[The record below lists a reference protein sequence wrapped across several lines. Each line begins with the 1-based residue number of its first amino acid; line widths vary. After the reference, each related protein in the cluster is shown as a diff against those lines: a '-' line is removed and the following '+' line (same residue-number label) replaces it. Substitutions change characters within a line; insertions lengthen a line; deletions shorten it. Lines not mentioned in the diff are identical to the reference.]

1 MSNELKYKLLRKI
14 IHPVSND
21 RGMILIISL
30 LLLVVLSI
38 MSVAAIFM
46 SSNEQSIAANHEV
59 IQNNF
64 YALEA
69 VCVEAAMVIDSLPD
83 NQLNGLGGAL
93 PTWVR
98 TDYLDHLNNPGVGL
112 DLSLNANWPSAQITP
127 VNTSLNSGSTDV
139 VPPGSGGTDRIQY
152 AVIDTGFAP
161 GSSMTSGVEVTHA
174 YALYAMYDVNGTG
187 KAYPG
192 RMLMSMGHKR
202 RVTH

>member
-1 MSNELKYKLLRKI
+1 MYNEPKHKLLPKL

-21 RGMILIISL
+21 SGMILIISL

-46 SSNEQSIAANHEV
+46 SNNEQSIAANHEV

-83 NQLNGLGGAL
+83 DDLNGTNVL
-93 PTWVR
+93 TWVKK
-98 TDYLDHLNNPGVGL
+98 DYIDHLNNPIADL
-112 DLSLNANWPSAQITP
+112 DLSLNVNWPSAQITP
-127 VNTSLNSGSTDV
+127 QNTSFNSGTTDV

-152 AVIDTGFAP
+152 AAIDIGFAP
-161 GSSMTSGVEVTHA
+161 GTSMTSGVEVTHA
-174 YALYAMYDVNGTG
+174 YALYAMYDVSGTG

-202 RVTH
+202 KVTH